1 MIKSSSLSE
10 IQGVLSIGYVYLILL
25 GILNETLY
33 YNQID
38 INILNYSSVLD
49 VLISPIATLTSKITK
64 LIVFIVILFLA
75 FTIPATLAKKKDTN
89 WFKKTFKIDATL
101 SENEVKSSLFKLFIV
116 LFAIGL
122 FGLFLGAGSKKG
134 EIISEKIENNKLD
147 YDDKIKFINGE
158 VLKVEIVG
166 INSTY
171 IFYLEKENKKVQISP
186 ISGIIKGIEEIK
198 K

>member
-33 YNQID
+33 YNQIE
-38 INILNYSSVLD
+38 INILNYSSILD

-64 LIVFIVILFLA
+64 LIVFILLLFLA

-89 WFKKTFKIDATL
+89 WFKKSFKLDETL
-101 SENEVKSSLFKLFIV
+101 SENEVKSKLLKLFLV

-122 FGLFLGAGSKKG
+122 FGLFIGAGSKKG
-134 EIISEKIENNKLD
+134 EIISEKIKNKKLD
-147 YDDKIKFINGE
+147 YNDKIKFITGE

-171 IFYLEKENKKVQISP
+171 IFYLEKENQKVQISP

-198 K
+198 